1 MVAEGLFS
9 LEFKYARCQK
19 AALGVGLASV
29 EIDEIAWSAND
40 LFSGQSFG
48 SSPAKRSERPPKL
61 HAYQ

>member
-29 EIDEIAWSAND
+29 EIDRI
-40 LFSGQSFG
+40 
-48 SSPAKRSERPPKL
+48 RMER
-61 HAYQ
+61 